1 MPTAFPP
8 QEIGEKDVQ
17 ELETPVAV
25 KCVFELQGD
34 VREVA
39 EVPTSG
45 EEGKEE
51 GIPEGE
57 AGTRISTAM
66 VPKVS
71 AKDGIEESPK
81 LSVDFDFD
89 VNFKIGGLNR

>member
-39 EVPTSG
+39 EVSTG
-45 EEGKEE
+45 GKEGKEE
-51 GIPEGE
+51 GILEGE
-57 AGTRISTAM
+57 AGTRNSTAM
-66 VPKVS
+66 VPKAS
-71 AKDGIEESPK
+71 AKDEIEESPK

-89 VNFKIGGLNR
+89 VDFRIGGLDR